1 MERYEVRKINKNVKV
16 RDLIINIDENI
27 KYDTINNEEV
37 FDIEL
42 DSKNLINSY
51 NKYREIKKYL
61 FPEDIKLLRSKY
73 ALTPEEFS
81 IILGF
86 NKKAIRRFENG
97 SLQKDEEDEIL
108 KRATNREFVL
118 IKLMENSESFSPER
132 FNEIK
137 KEITR
142 SNIKYI
148 KSDLQYIQSFSN
160 YLYSDKNSNIAKRIY
175 SIAS

>member
-1 MERYEVRKINKNVKV
+1 MERYEIRKINKNVKV

-42 DSKNLINSY
+42 DSKNLVNSY
-51 NKYREIKKYL
+51 NKYRKIKKYL
-61 FPEDIKLLRSKY
+61 FPEDIKSLRTKY
-73 ALTPEEFS
+73 TLTPEEFS

-86 NKKAIRRFENG
+86 NKKAIKRFENG
-97 SLQKDEEDEIL
+97 SLQNDEENEIL
-108 KRATNREFVL
+108 KKAVNEEFVFA
-118 IKLMENSESFSPER
+118 KLMENNKFFTSQR

-137 KEITR
+137 REITR

-148 KSDLQYIQSFSN
+148 KSELQYIQSFYK
-160 YLYSDKNSNIAKRIY
+160 YLYSDKNSNIEKTIY